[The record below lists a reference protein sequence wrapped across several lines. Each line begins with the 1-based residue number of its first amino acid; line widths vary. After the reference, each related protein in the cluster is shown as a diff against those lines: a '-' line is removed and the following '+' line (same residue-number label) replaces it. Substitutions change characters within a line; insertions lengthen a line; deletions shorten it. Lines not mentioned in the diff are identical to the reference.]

1 MPTPIENMPKGIDV
15 SKHNGRIDWNRVAQ
29 SGIKFAFTRV
39 IDDGHPNNA
48 DPQFVNNRDGIKAA
62 GLLRGYYHFFRP
74 GRDNVVKQA
83 NLFVS
88 LIGTLLP
95 GDLQPTI
102 DIEITDGLGANA
114 VLDNSARWID
124 IVEAATGRQV
134 IIYTFVSF
142 WRDTLHNT
150 TRFGDH
156 PLWIADLQNTPP
168 RVPGGFHTATFHQHS
183 FTGRVPGIPR
193 VGPGTDV
200 DLDRFNGSM
209 NGLRAFAALPPL
221 PPPPPSVAPHVL
233 VTTINISESAT
244 GQAKS
249 AKAKAEEKGMSFRDA
264 SEQTSA
270 KRGGKKAGKSK
281 AATKGTAKRGTKKGR

>member
-1 MPTPIENMPKGIDV
+1 MPTPIDQMPRGIDV
-15 SKHNGRIDWNRVAQ
+15 SKHNGRIDWNRVAHT
-29 SGIKFAFTRV
+29 GIKFAFTRV
-39 IDDGHPNNA
+39 IDDRRPRNA
-48 DPQFVNNRDGIKAA
+48 DPQFAANRDGIKAA

-74 GRDNVVKQA
+74 GRDNVVNSA
-83 NLFVS
+83 NLFAS

-102 DIEITDGLGANA
+102 DIEVTDGLGANA
-114 VLDNSARWID
+114 ILDASARWID

-142 WRDTLHNT
+142 WRDTLRNS

-168 RVPGGFHTATFHQHS
+168 RVPGGFRTFTFHQHS

-193 VGPGTDV
+193 TGAATNV
-200 DLDRFNGSM
+200 DLDRFNGTM

-221 PPPPPSVAPHVL
+221 PTPAPSVEPHVL
-233 VTTINISESAT
+233 VLTSGISEPAVS
-244 GQAKS
+244 AKS
-249 AKAKAEEKGMSFRDA
+249 AIDVEKGMSFMDA
-264 SEQTSA
+264 GPLAAAKRSA
-270 KRGGKKAGKSK
+270 KKSTKKAS
-281 AATKGTAKRGTKKGR
+281 TKRTAKGSTKKGR